1 MNKFN
6 NINKRVFDVNHLL
19 SKSSLVIQNFGN
31 ASSRSNDGFVI
42 KPSGIDLSSSSSDEM
57 VSVDLKGNILNG
69 KLKPSSDEPTH
80 RYIYANENMVNGIV
94 HTHSKFATAFA
105 QANVPIK
112 NLGTTHS
119 DFSKY
124 NILVTDQLT
133 QDETNNG
140 YELNTGKKILEKLQ
154 ENNINILETP
164 GILSIRHG
172 VFAWGVSIED
182 AFKNAEIIE
191 YIAELNYLTNVIN
204 PDSKKI
210 EEYIANKHFNRKNG
224 PNSYYGQ

>member
-140 YELNTGKKILEKLQ
+140 YELNTGKKILEKLH

>member
-80 RYIYANENMVNGIV
+80 RYIYANENIVNGIV

-164 GILSIRHG
+164 GILSVRHG

>member
-42 KPSGIDLSSSSSDEM
+42 KPSGIDLSSSSSHEM

-69 KLKPSSDEPTH
+69 KLKPSSHEPTH
-80 RYIYANENMVNGIV
+80 RYIYAKENMVNGIV

-154 ENNINILETP
+154 KNNINILETP